1 MRSGRLLAEDSPE
14 NLLRDFNLS
23 SLEDVFLKLCMTDCD
38 NDEEKNN
45 TSVQSQRQVSG
56 GIDNAAF
63 YPSKSE
69 LDISEMD
76 GNSPHQHG
84 KTHESPLSLID
95 LPNAN
100 RNSSI
105 VNDKDNRKRSIFTIP
120 VLPSTHR
127 LNALIQ
133 KNALQMFRNFG

>member
-23 SLEDVFLKLCMTDCD
+23 SLEDVFLKLCMTDCGK
-38 NDEEKNN
+38 DEEKNI
-45 TSVQSQRQVSG
+45 TSVQSEQQVSG

-63 YPSKSE
+63 YSSKIE

-84 KTHESPLSLID
+84 KTYESPLPLID
-95 LPNAN
+95 VPYAN
-100 RNSSI
+100 CNSSI
-105 VNDKDNRKRSIFTIP
+105 VNDKDNRKRRIFTTPI
-120 VLPSTHR
+120 LPSTHR